1 LKEKHVA
8 AWTYGNLWESVAG
21 ALKDEIAFKQ
31 GDRAVS
37 YEEFDHN
44 ADALAA
50 HFIEAG
56 LTKQSKVG
64 AYMYNSPEYMTAYF
78 AAFKAGLAPF
88 NTNYRYGPEE
98 LHYLFDNAD
107 AEAVV
112 FHTEFNDRIDALRHR
127 LPNVKTWVAVPEPG
141 RPAPEWAA
149 DYEKLVAKG
158 PPRRGVQ
165 GPWGR
170 SEDDILMI
178 YTGGTTGMPKGVM
191 WRLGDLLNARGA
203 NPMAGLPAVESPEQH
218 GPRLVDIQ
226 RTSLLPAAPIM
237 HATGQTMAF
246 GAISGGGTVVFLPN
260 RKFDAAQL
268 WDEVEAKG
276 VSRVV
281 IVGLAFCAP
290 MLEALEANPGRW
302 NLEHMRLIMS
312 SGAMWSKENK
322 AGLLKHMPNCS
333 LFDSLGSSEAFGVA
347 GSASRPGEESDTA
360 KFTLSANSALFTE
373 DGRRVEP
380 GSGERGML
388 AITGNIP
395 IGYYKDPA
403 KTAATFREF
412 EGKRWSVPGD
422 WAELAA
428 DGTLVLLGRGS
439 QCINTG
445 GEKVF
450 PEEVEE
456 SLKRHDAVRD
466 AAVVG
471 LPDPRFGER
480 ICALVELK
488 AGAAAPSLQD
498 LAAHVKA
505 QLADYKAPRN
515 LVIVESVNRAPNG
528 KLDYKTLKALAQ
540 EKTAHAA
547 VTG

>member
-1 LKEKHVA
+1 MS
-8 AWTYGNLWESVAG
+8 AWTYGNLWESVAT
-21 ALKDEIAFKQ
+21 ALPNEPAFIQ
-31 GDRAVS
+31 GDKVVTYA
-37 YEEFDHN
+37 EFDRN

-50 HFIEAG
+50 AFIKAG

-64 AYMYNSPEYMTAYF
+64 AYMYNCPEYVTTYF

-98 LHYLFDNAD
+98 LFYLFDNAD

-112 FHTEFNDRIDALRHR
+112 FHAEFTDRIEALRAR
-127 LPNVKTWVAVPEPG
+127 LPNVKAWVAVPEPG
-141 RPAPEWAA
+141 KPAPAWAL
-149 DYEKLVAKG
+149 DYEKIIAA
-158 PPRRGVQ
+158 PPARRPVVP
-165 GPWGR
+165 PWGR
-170 SEDDILMI
+170 AEDDILMI

-191 WRLGDLLNARGA
+191 WRLGDLLSARGA
-203 NPMAGLPAVESPEQH
+203 NPLTGLPPVETPEEH
-218 GPRLVDIQ
+218 GPRLPGVT
-226 RTSLLPAAPIM
+226 RTKMLPAAPIM

-246 GAISGGGTVVFLPN
+246 GAITNGGTVVFLPD
-260 RKFDAAQL
+260 RKFDAATM

-276 VSRVV
+276 VSRIV

-290 MLEALEANPGRW
+290 MLEALEAHPGRW
-302 NLEHMRLIMS
+302 NLDHMRMIMS

-322 AGLLKHMPNCS
+322 QGLLKHMPNAA

-347 GSASRPGEESDTA
+347 GSSTRAGEETETA
-360 KFTLSANSALFTE
+360 KFALSANSALFTE
-373 DGRRVEP
+373 DGRRVQP

-422 WAELAA
+422 WAELAE

-456 SLKRHDAVRD
+456 ALKRHDAVRD

-480 ICALVELK
+480 ICAIVELK
-488 AGAAAPSLQD
+488 PGAAEPALPD
-498 LAAHVKA
+498 LAAHVRA

-515 LVIVESVNRAPNG
+515 LVIVDSVGRAPNG
-528 KLDYKTLKALAQ
+528 KLDYKALKTLAQ
-540 EKTAHAA
+540 ERVAHAA